1 MRACSNLG
9 MLDQRISDAVK
20 ARQEVDLRIG
30 EKGGERIV
38 RGLRRRKGVVGER
51 CFQRKESVERE
62 AGGGACYPTKLY
74 LKLQVKPTVLA
85 FCSRPGLLFLCWYQ
99 IKYTCHPPG
108 LSSLVQAVHSPASRR
123 CA

>member
-62 AGGGACYPTKLY
+62 AGGGMLPHQVVSKVASETNCACI
-74 LKLQVKPTVLA
+74 
-85 FCSRPGLLFLCWYQ
+85 LL
-99 IKYTCHPPG
+99 
-108 LSSLVQAVHSPASRR
+108 
-123 CA
+123 